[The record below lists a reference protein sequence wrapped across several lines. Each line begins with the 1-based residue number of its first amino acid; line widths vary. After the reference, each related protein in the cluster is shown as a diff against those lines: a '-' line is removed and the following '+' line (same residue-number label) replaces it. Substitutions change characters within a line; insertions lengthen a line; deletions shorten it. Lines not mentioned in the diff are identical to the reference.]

1 LHFKSVLVFILTA
14 LIVVPL
20 PAQQPSPP
28 QQPAPAAPAPTP
40 EPSAIKIVVLQGEG
54 ARNGVKSKTAVSPV
68 VEVQDE
74 KGKPV
79 EGSEVVFQ
87 LPAAGPGGIFHGW
100 MRTQTVRT
108 NAQGQAGVSGYV
120 PNDQE
125 GRFNIKVTAT
135 KGSKSDSVV
144 IAQINTRTTEAAKS
158 RKGLWWTLAGVAGA
172 GAAIGI
178 VAATRDGGSTAT
190 GGSTPV
196 TITPG
201 GVTVTAPK

>member
-1 LHFKSVLVFILTA
+1 LRFKSVLVFILTA
-14 LIVVPL
+14 AIVVPL
-20 PAQQPSPP
+20 LAQQPTPP
-28 QQPAPAAPAPTP
+28 QQPAPVAPAAAP
-40 EPSAIKIVVLQGEG
+40 EPALVKIVVLQGEG
-54 ARNGVKSKTAVSPV
+54 ARNGIKSKSTVAPV

-74 KGKPV
+74 SGKPI
-79 EGSEVVFQ
+79 EGAEVVFQ

-144 IAQINTRTTEAAKS
+144 VSQINVRTTEAAKS
-158 RKGLWWTLAGVAGA
+158 RKGLWWKLAGVAGA
-172 GAAIGI
+172 GAVIGV
-178 VAATRDGGSTAT
+178 VAATRDGGSTT
-190 GGSTPV
+190 TSGSTPV
-196 TITPG
+196 TILPG